1 MNYAGILSPPG
12 GYGQTYCEHDKRV
25 RTPDTMLS
33 RSLTTTVVFVLALAM
48 FMAWAGHAYTLSVT
62 TTSPAWEIAQDT
74 YHAHDGQAEMSSLSY
89 SDHYHSPLT
98 PDHQHETPQ
107 LTSDLSLAAQ
117 PKLSM
122 RVDAPQYSVPRPPIF
137 LIERPP
143 RPSFAS

>member
-1 MNYAGILSPPG
+1 MF
-12 GYGQTYCEHDKRV
+12 
-25 RTPDTMLS
+25 S
-33 RSLTTTVVFVLALAM
+33 RSLTTTVVFALVLAM
-48 FMAWAGHAYTLSVT
+48 FVAWAGHTYTLSVAT
-62 TTSPAWEIAQDT
+62 KTPAWEITQDD
-74 YHAHDGQAEMSSLSY
+74 HHSHKQQAEMSSASY

-107 LTSDLSLAAQ
+107 LTSTLRLAAQ
-117 PKLSM
+117 PKPSV

>member
-1 MNYAGILSPPG
+1 
-12 GYGQTYCEHDKRV
+12 
-25 RTPDTMLS
+25 MLS
-33 RSLTTTVVFVLALAM
+33 KSQTTIVIFALVLAM
-48 FMAWAGHAYTLSVT
+48 IVAWAGHTYTLSVT
-62 TTSPAWEIAQDT
+62 TKSPAWEIAQD
-74 YHAHDGQAEMSSLSY
+74 AHHSHDEQDERSSVSY

-107 LTSDLSLAAQ
+107 LSSALSLAAQ

-122 RVDAPQYSVPRPPIF
+122 RGDPPRYTFPRSPIF

>member
-1 MNYAGILSPPG
+1 MF
-12 GYGQTYCEHDKRV
+12 
-25 RTPDTMLS
+25 S
-33 RSLTTTVVFVLALAM
+33 RSLTTTVVFALVLAM
-48 FMAWAGHAYTLSVT
+48 FVAWAGHTYTLSVT
-62 TTSPAWEIAQDT
+62 TKPPAWEIAQDA
-74 YHAHDGQAEMSSLSY
+74 YHSHEEQAEMSCASC

-107 LTSDLSLAAQ
+107 LTSALSLAAQ

-122 RVDAPQYSVPRPPIF
+122 QVDAPRYSVPRPPIF